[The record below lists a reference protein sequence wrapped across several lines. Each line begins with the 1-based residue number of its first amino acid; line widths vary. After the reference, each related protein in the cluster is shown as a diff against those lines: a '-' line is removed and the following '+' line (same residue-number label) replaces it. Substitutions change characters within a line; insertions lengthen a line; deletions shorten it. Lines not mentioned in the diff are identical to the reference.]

1 MKIPKKIKIGGHTVK
16 VDCSKELIDEEG
28 FWESKKGKISICSKL
43 PQTHKEATL
52 IHEIFHV
59 INTTLDGD
67 KIGHS
72 LLDSLSEQFYQ
83 VLKDNK
89 LLNEK

>member
-1 MKIPKKIKIGGHTVK
+1 MKIPKTLKIGGHKIK
-16 VDCSKELIDEEG
+16 VDCSKVHPDADGMWIIAEDKIMI
-28 FWESKKGKISICSKL
+28 SKDL

-59 INTTLDGD
+59 MNSTIGVS
-67 KIGHS
+67 KVGHS

-83 VLKDNK
+83 VLHDNK
-89 LLNEK
+89 MLR

>member
-1 MKIPKKIKIGGHTVK
+1 MI
-16 VDCSKELIDEEG
+16 SKD
-28 FWESKKGKISICSKL
+28 L

-59 INTTLDGD
+59 MNSTIGVS
-67 KIGHS
+67 KVGHS

-83 VLKDNK
+83 VLHDNK
-89 LLNEK
+89 MLR